1 MDQPTLSFISEIAR
15 AAGQILREMRQK
27 PLDIQHK
34 STVDLVTAADKA
46 AEAYIIQ
53 AILDKFPHHAIIA
66 EESGSHAGDPAHQ
79 WFIDPLDGTVNYAHG
94 MSMFS
99 VSIGYVQNNKLTLGV
114 IYDPLM
120 DELYS
125 AELGKGAFLNGQSIH
140 VSQTSQLIDC
150 LLVTSFKHR
159 YFDTSMNNFDN
170 FQRISPLVQAVRRLG
185 SAALN
190 LAYVAAGRLDGF
202 WDVSLSQ
209 WDVAAGILL
218 VQEAGGRVTKLYG
231 ESDPLS
237 EPASILAANPSI
249 HPLILDILKDN
260 RERWEPPAKH

>member
-1 MDQPTLSFISEIAR
+1 MDQPTPSFISEIAR

-66 EESGSHAGDPAHQ
+66 EESGSHAGDPDHQ

-99 VSIGYVQNNKLTLGV
+99 VSIGYAQKGRLTLGV

-125 AELGKGAFLNGQSIH
+125 AEMGKGAFLNGFPIH
-140 VSQTSQLIDC
+140 VSQASHLID
-150 LLVTSFKHR
+150 SSAG
-159 YFDTSMNNFDN
+159 YQ
-170 FQRISPLVQAVRRLG
+170 FQTQV
-185 SAALN
+185 
-190 LAYVAAGRLDGF
+190 
-202 WDVSLSQ
+202 
-209 WDVAAGILL
+209 
-218 VQEAGGRVTKLYG
+218 
-231 ESDPLS
+231 
-237 EPASILAANPSI
+237 
-249 HPLILDILKDN
+249 
-260 RERWEPPAKH
+260 